1 MTIYAYPTTKDN
13 AMSDGKCALECFS
26 TVVHS
31 VMVALAGPIGTT
43 IGAIGLFRD
52 ACPSDVAKNPNA
64 RAELIAAVKK
74 SNLHY

>member
-31 VMVALAGPIGTT
+31 VLVAIPNPVTLAIG
-43 IGAIGLFRD
+43 GVGLFRD